1 MHTAAPN
8 PQATQLAALQA
19 DEAAA
24 EAYFA
29 VRHVAD
35 VLRELLPSGLK
46 LKVEQLLP
54 VLRPLQPRLYSI
66 SSSPLEDPLGS
77 VQVERG

>member
-1 MHTAAPN
+1 M
-8 PQATQLAALQA
+8 
-19 DEAAA
+19 
-24 EAYFA
+24 
-29 VRHVAD
+29 AD

-46 LKVEQLLP
+46 LKAEQLLP